1 MVELRYPPAAA
12 AAARI
17 PDDYEQ
23 PSNNDDDHH
32 WASDILA
39 LAMAYRQANV
49 RT

>member
-23 PSNNDDDHH
+23 PSND

-39 LAMAYRQANV
+39 LAGAYRQANV
-49 RT
+49 RGIHEA